1 MKIFLVGFM
10 GCGKSYVG
18 KRLATKFGFQ
28 FVDIDNIIENTEG
41 STIAQIFA
49 NQGETFF
56 RQLESDTL
64 KRLEKWDNI
73 VIATGGGAACFH
85 DNMQWMNEK
94 GVTIYLKATP
104 ELLLS
109 RLKSETEHRPILN
122 GRTDLDLLEFIEMK
136 LAERSQFYERALVT
150 VEQLTDGD
158 QIIDDIVNAL
168 YNRASAN

>member
-1 MKIFLVGFM
+1 M

-18 KRLATKFGFQ
+18 KRLAAKFGFQ

-41 STIAQIFA
+41 VTIAQIFA

-104 ELLLS
+104 EMLLS

-122 GRTDLDLLEFIEMK
+122 GRTDLDLLHFIENK
-136 LAERSQFYERALVT
+136 LAERAQFYEKAAVV
-150 VEQLTDGD
+150 VEQTTDGD
-158 QIIDDIVNAL
+158 QVIDDIVNAL
-168 YNRASAN
+168 YNRVTVN

>member
-1 MKIFLVGFM
+1 M

-18 KRLATKFGFQ
+18 KRLAAKFGFQ

-41 STIAQIFA
+41 VTIAQIFA

-85 DNMQWMNEK
+85 DNMKWMNEK

-122 GRTDLDLLEFIEMK
+122 GRTDLDLLHFIENK
-136 LAERSQFYERALVT
+136 LAERAQFYEKAVVV
-150 VEQLTDGD
+150 VEQTTDGD
-158 QIIDDIVNAL
+158 QVIDDIVNAL
-168 YNRASAN
+168 YNRVTAN